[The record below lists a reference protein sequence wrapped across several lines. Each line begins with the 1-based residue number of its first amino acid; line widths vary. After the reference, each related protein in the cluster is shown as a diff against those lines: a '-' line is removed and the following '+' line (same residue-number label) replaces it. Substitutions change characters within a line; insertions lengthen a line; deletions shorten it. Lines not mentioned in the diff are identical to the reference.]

1 MGPAQKCKNCRGK
14 FGEGSDE
21 RNYDNWQRFGFKSRE
36 DFEKHS
42 SRNPKCPCKEN
53 EVNVVITATPT
64 ILDYSSIDEETNL
77 SVVVEE
83 LNQNELPLW
92 PPYNPYK
99 NEINEKDYV
108 YEQEDGDRLLQK
120 HKRRKGNNLW
130 FGESEEASVGLIN
143 GILNKNINFL
153 SLVAEP
159 GSGKTMVTHS
169 LIFDIIKLP
178 WEHSIRM
185 NNITLLTGM
194 SDKDWLEQLVENL
207 TLATGDFL
215 LNDMNRLHINHCVVH
230 RSNFHKRITYILDNL
245 EETIHDH
252 IFVIDESHF
261 ADSEEMTID
270 NEFRRL
276 GLTEERMKEYN
287 IKIILISATPDVTLN
302 LLRRSGFHGM
312 IQLKPGIDYKGFK
325 YFYDKKMIINFDQTL
340 NIEATIRS
348 RYKTP
353 KYHYIRAR
361 TNIEKGQFQKSI
373 KDMVEKNNWILIEDD
388 SENNYYLTFK
398 NDKIEK
404 RAIDNGKKVV
414 KTYEAPVRH
423 TIILIKDKY
432 SASKRLKLT
441 KYTGIIAEKP
451 SKKQNTTSTCN
462 GLIPRFWGH
471 GDEPDYI
478 NNEKPLFICDLKAV
492 KEYMKFS
499 ENFIYNGKDY
509 NSIRIKSDRNKIKE
523 IKNTCYGNFAN
534 QEAITHKKDIHFES
548 FTNVEGIAP
557 FLRNSN
563 WDLFQGIHD
572 ITLNNFNKNETHG
585 YLSSNRFA
593 SGHPFYDKKLIEND
607 YNEKFKKNGGGFGIS
622 NAEGSGQKHMIYPV
636 YKSLE
641 SEPTDVTFWLHY
653 YKKNDEEEEEESF

>member
-1 MGPAQKCKNCRGK
+1 MSPSQKCKNCRGK
-14 FGEGSDE
+14 FGEDSDE

-36 DFEKHS
+36 HFEKHS
-42 SRNPKCPCKEN
+42 SRNTNCPCN
-53 EVNVVITATPT
+53 ENVVISN
-64 ILDYSSIDEETNL
+64 ISISDDSNVIEETMDSEVTEESIL
-77 SVVVEE
+77 S
-83 LNQNELPLW
+83 ELPLW

-99 NEINEKDYV
+99 NEIDEEGYV
-108 YEQEDGDRLLQK
+108 EEQEDSDRLLKK
-120 HKRRKGNNLW
+120 HDRRKGDKVW
-130 FGESEEASVGLIN
+130 FRESEEASAGLIS
-143 GILNKNINFL
+143 GILDKNINFL

-159 GSGKTMVTHS
+159 GSGKTMVTHR
-169 LIFDIIKLP
+169 LIYDIIKLP
-178 WEHSIRM
+178 WEESIRM
-185 NNITLLTGM
+185 SNITLLTGM

-207 TLATGDFL
+207 TLATGEYL
-215 LNDMNRLHINHCVVH
+215 LNDINRLHINHCVVH
-230 RSNFHKRITYILDNL
+230 RSNFHKRITYILDNI

-270 NEFRRL
+270 NELRRL

-312 IQLKPGIDYKGFK
+312 IQLKSGVNYKGFK
-325 YFYDKKMIINFDQTL
+325 YFYDKNMLVNFDQTI
-340 NIEATIRS
+340 NIENKIR
-348 RYKTP
+348 RYTSP

-373 KDMVEKNNWILIEDD
+373 KDMVEKNGWILIEDD

-404 RAIDNGKKVV
+404 RAIDNGKTLV
-414 KTYEAPVRH
+414 KTYEKPVKH

-441 KYTGIIAEKP
+441 QFTGIIAEKP

-492 KEYMKFS
+492 KEYIEFS
-499 ENFIYNGKDY
+499 KKFIYNGKDY

-563 WDLFQGIHD
+563 SDLFQGIHD
-572 ITLNNFNKNETHG
+572 ITLDSFNKNETHR

-593 SGHPFYDKKLIEND
+593 SGHAFYDKKLIEND

-622 NAEGSGQKHMIYPV
+622 NAEGSGQKYMIYPV
-636 YKSLE
+636 YKDTE
-641 SEPTDVTFWLHY
+641 SDPNDVTFWLHY
-653 YKKNDEEEEEESF
+653 FKKTDEEEEIGS

>member
-1 MGPAQKCKNCRGK
+1 MSPSQKCKNCRGK
-14 FGEGSDE
+14 FGEDSDE

-36 DFEKHS
+36 HFEKHS
-42 SRNPKCPCKEN
+42 SRNTNCPCN
-53 EVNVVITATPT
+53 ENVVISN
-64 ILDYSSIDEETNL
+64 ISISDDSNVIEETMDSEVTEESIL
-77 SVVVEE
+77 S
-83 LNQNELPLW
+83 ELPLW

-99 NEINEKDYV
+99 NEIDEEGYV
-108 YEQEDGDRLLQK
+108 EEQEDSDRLLKK
-120 HKRRKGNNLW
+120 HDRRKGDKVW
-130 FGESEEASVGLIN
+130 FRESEEASAGLIS
-143 GILNKNINFL
+143 GILDKNINFL

-159 GSGKTMVTHS
+159 GSGKTMVTHR
-169 LIFDIIKLP
+169 LIYDIIKLP
-178 WEHSIRM
+178 WEESIRM
-185 NNITLLTGM
+185 SNITLLTGM

-207 TLATGDFL
+207 TLATGEYL
-215 LNDMNRLHINHCVVH
+215 LNDINRLHINHCVVH
-230 RSNFHKRITYILDNL
+230 RSNFHKRITYILDNI

-270 NEFRRL
+270 NELRRL

-312 IQLKPGIDYKGFK
+312 IQLKSGVNYKGFK
-325 YFYDKKMIINFDQTL
+325 YFYDKNMLVNFDQTI
-340 NIEATIRS
+340 NIENKIR
-348 RYKTP
+348 RYTSP

-373 KDMVEKNNWILIEDD
+373 KDMVEKNGWILIEDD

-404 RAIDNGKKVV
+404 RAIDNGKTLV
-414 KTYEAPVRH
+414 KTYEKPVKH

-441 KYTGIIAEKP
+441 QFTGIIAEKP

-492 KEYMKFS
+492 KEYIEFS
-499 ENFIYNGKDY
+499 KKFIYNGKDY

-534 QEAITHKKDIHFES
+534 QQAITHKKDIHFES

-563 WDLFQGIHD
+563 SDLFQGIHD
-572 ITLNNFNKNETHG
+572 ITLDSFNKNETHR

-593 SGHPFYDKKLIEND
+593 SGHAFYDKKLIEND

-622 NAEGSGQKHMIYPV
+622 NAEGSGQKYMIYPV
-636 YKSLE
+636 YKDTE
-641 SEPTDVTFWLHY
+641 SDPNDVTFWLHY
-653 YKKNDEEEEEESF
+653 FKKNDEEEEIGS